1 MSPLTYLVTLLGS
14 PVQPFWVHRF
24 FDLHQRTVVGGS
36 LPSGL
41 RMLDVLYLKKV
52 IGVPGPYSRGG
63 VGSEGETDCRTNVGT
78 VSGT

>member
-1 MSPLTYLVTLLGS
+1 
-14 PVQPFWVHRF
+14 
-24 FDLHQRTVVGGS
+24 
-36 LPSGL
+36 
-41 RMLDVLYLKKV
+41 MLDVLYLKKV